1 MPSLEFETRGPNA
14 PLGAASSLLAE
25 GAGTDHRWEGRP
37 TGQQGGGWKACQVG
51 ERRGSGLVWPDR
63 PDLPTSKSGTHY
75 SSMVGTDVGG
85 WGWLLGLE
93 VFTKGYR

>member
-1 MPSLEFETRGPNA
+1 M
-14 PLGAASSLLAE
+14 
-25 GAGTDHRWEGRP
+25 
-37 TGQQGGGWKACQVG
+37 
-51 ERRGSGLVWPDR
+51 WPDR
-63 PDLPTSKSGTHY
+63 PDLPTSKSRTHY